1 MQSQLWTSVSP
12 QILTLYAHSN
22 TDCCVKLLR
31 VRRERFTILP
41 FMFSPQS
48 FLVAIMMVINTLL
61 LHVVLV
67 VLAHLEV
74 HCQGLTKIQKG
85 FSCSSVVGEKAI
97 LRKLTSYYFNFTLSI
112 FKPLK
117 YKKGFHISQCFRG
130 KIKLQPVQSTQE
142 NVLQLYSVVTQKVP
156 TPAG

>member
-1 MQSQLWTSVSP
+1 M
-12 QILTLYAHSN
+12 
-22 TDCCVKLLR
+22 KLLR
-31 VRRERFTILP
+31 VRKEGFPILP

-48 FLVAIMMVINTLL
+48 FLMAIMMVINTLP
-61 LHVVLV
+61 LHV

-97 LRKLTSYYFNFTLSI
+97 LRKLTSYYFNCTLSI
-112 FKPLK
+112 FKSLQ

-130 KIKLQPVQSTQE
+130 KIKLQPVVQSTQE

>member
-1 MQSQLWTSVSP
+1 MKSQLWTSVST
-12 QILTLYAHSN
+12 QISTLYVHSN
-22 TDCCVKLLR
+22 TDCCVKFLR

-41 FMFSPQS
+41 FMFSSPQS
-48 FLVAIMMVINTLL
+48 LLMAIIMVIDTLL

-67 VLAHLEV
+67 LAHLEI

-85 FSCSSVVGEKAI
+85 FSCSSVVGDKAI
-97 LRKLTSYYFNFTLSI
+97 LRKLTSYYFNFILSI
-112 FKPLK
+112 FKSLK
-117 YKKGFHISQCFRG
+117 NKKGFHISQCFRG

-142 NVLQLYSVVTQKVP
+142 NFLQLYCVVTQKVP